1 MRCNRCRRDAVLFQP
16 YSGLHLCT
24 DHFIADFEAKVK
36 KTIRKHHF
44 IHSGDRIGI
53 AMSGG
58 KDSSAIL
65 AFLHRVFGE
74 RPDLSLIALTVDEGI
89 GPGRNL
95 PRIAQIAAEF
105 GVPHVSTSFR
115 DEFGFTLDQI
125 VAHKGEDRSCTWCG
139 VLRRRA
145 LNRLALANGVT
156 RLAMGFNLDDEAQS
170 VLLNVLRG
178 DVARLMR
185 SGRKVEQ
192 LVPRIKPFRTVP
204 EREVA
209 LYAHIFTPSHDRS
222 GCPYAHNALRGEV
235 RGLLNAYERQHPG
248 TKYALVNLGEKIA
261 RRNSIDE
268 NEISVCP
275 DCGEPCAGA
284 CRACEILRDMRE
296 FQGNGDSS
304 SYT

>member
-1 MRCNRCRRDAVLFQP
+1 M
-16 YSGLHLCT
+16 

-36 KTIRKHHF
+36 KTIRQHHF
-44 IHSGDRIGI
+44 IHPGDRIGV

-65 AFLHRVFGE
+65 AFLHRTFGE

-89 GPGRNL
+89 GPGRNV
-95 PRIAQIAAEF
+95 PQIAQIAAEF
-105 GVPHVSTSFR
+105 GVSHAFTSFR
-115 DEFGFTLDQI
+115 AEFGFTLDQV
-125 VAHKGEDRSCTWCG
+125 VARKGEERSCTWCG
-139 VLRRRA
+139 ILRRRA

-178 DVARLMR
+178 DAARLMR
-185 SGRKVEQ
+185 SGRPVEQ

-209 LYAHIFTPSHDRS
+209 LYAQVFVPSYDRT

-235 RGLLNAYERQHPG
+235 RGLLNSYERQHPG

-261 RRNSIDE
+261 RQGTIEEKEVSL
-268 NEISVCP
+268 CP

-296 FQGNGDSS
+296 SGGDGDGTSD
-304 SYT
+304 T